1 MNFDFTYY
9 TPTKIYFGRNA
20 LTNLRTELPKYGPT
34 VLMVYGRNSIKKN
47 GLYDTIMEYMKEA
60 GKTVVELSGVMSN
73 PTADKLREGVDLARK
88 HKVDVVLAVGGG
100 SVVDCSKGIAASAKA
115 DGDVFTRF
123 WVNQEDVTNDTLPVA
138 AVVTMS
144 GTGSEMNTGSV
155 ITDTATKQKI
165 GRIFDERLAPRF
177 SILNPEYTMTLPE
190 YQMKSGIFDTFSH
203 LMEQYFSDTEVT
215 TGDYMNEGLMR
226 GLIVNAR
233 KAVANP
239 TDYEARSNL
248 MWTATVALNGIVGLS
263 KSHDWNV
270 HGIEHQ
276 IGAYTG
282 CAHGMGLAAISPTY
296 YRHIYKHGLPR
307 FVAFARNVWDICD
320 DSLSDEEVALAGI
333 DALENFMRECG
344 MYPTLTELGV
354 TEDMI
359 DDIAN
364 TAAIYGGYK
373 KVSPAEVADILRESM

>member
-88 HKVDVVLAVGGG
+88 HKVDLVLAVGGG

-123 WVNQEDVTNDTLPVA
+123 WVNQEEVTNDTLPVA

-226 GLIVNAR
+226 GLVANAR

-296 YRHIYKHGLPR
+296 YRHIYTHGLPR

-354 TEDMI
+354 TDDMI
-359 DDIAN
+359 EDIAN
-364 TAAIYGGYK
+364 TATIYGGYK
-373 KVSPAEVADILRESM
+373 KVSPAEVVDILRESM

>member
-47 GLYDTIMEYMKEA
+47 GLYDTVMAYMKEA

-73 PTADKLREGVDLARK
+73 PTVDKLREGVDLARK

-123 WVNQEDVTNDTLPVA
+123 WVNQEEVTNDTLPVA

-226 GLIVNAR
+226 GLVANAR

-364 TAAIYGGYK
+364 TATIYGGYK

>member
-123 WVNQEDVTNDTLPVA
+123 WVNQEEVTNDILPVA

-155 ITDTATKQKI
+155 ITNTATKQKI

-226 GLIVNAR
+226 GLIANAR
-233 KAVANP
+233 KAVVNP

-354 TEDMI
+354 TDDMI

-364 TAAIYGGYK
+364 TATIYGGYK
-373 KVSPAEVADILRESM
+373 KVSPAEVADILRECM

>member
-115 DGDVFTRF
+115 DGDVFARF
-123 WVNQEDVTNDTLPVA
+123 WVNQEDVTNDTLSVA

-226 GLIVNAR
+226 GLIANAR

-364 TAAIYGGYK
+364 TATIYGGYK
-373 KVSPAEVADILRESM
+373 KVSPAEVADILRECM

>member
-88 HKVDVVLAVGGG
+88 HKVDLVLAVGGG

-123 WVNQEDVTNDTLPVA
+123 WVNQEKVTNDTLPVA

-226 GLIVNAR
+226 GLVANAR

-354 TEDMI
+354 TDDMI
-359 DDIAN
+359 EDIAN
-364 TAAIYGGYK
+364 TATIYGGYK
-373 KVSPAEVADILRESM
+373 KVSPAEVAEILRESM

>member
-88 HKVDVVLAVGGG
+88 HKVDLVLAVGGG

-123 WVNQEDVTNDTLPVA
+123 WVNQEEVTNDTLPVA

-190 YQMKSGIFDTFSH
+190 YH
-203 LMEQYFSDTEVT
+203 
-215 TGDYMNEGLMR
+215 
-226 GLIVNAR
+226 
-233 KAVANP
+233 
-239 TDYEARSNL
+239 
-248 MWTATVALNGIVGLS
+248 
-263 KSHDWNV
+263 
-270 HGIEHQ
+270 
-276 IGAYTG
+276 
-282 CAHGMGLAAISPTY
+282 
-296 YRHIYKHGLPR
+296 RHT
-307 FVAFARNVWDICD
+307 
-320 DSLSDEEVALAGI
+320 SLWCMVI
-333 DALENFMRECG
+333 DVQDRVLW
-344 MYPTLTELGV
+344 LTESSPCCSEV
-354 TEDMI
+354 RQ
-359 DDIAN
+359 
-364 TAAIYGGYK
+364 YK
-373 KVSPAEVADILRESM
+373 LQD

>member
-47 GLYDTIMEYMKEA
+47 GLYDTIMAYMKKA

-88 HKVDVVLAVGGG
+88 HKVDLVLAVGGG

-123 WVNQEDVTNDTLPVA
+123 WVNQEEVTNDTLPVA

-226 GLIVNAR
+226 GLIANAR

>member
-47 GLYDTIMEYMKEA
+47 GLYDTIMAYMKEA

-123 WVNQEDVTNDTLPVA
+123 WVNQEEVTNDTLPVA

-226 GLIVNAR
+226 GLIANAR

-333 DALENFMRECG
+333 DALENFMCECG

-364 TAAIYGGYK
+364 TATIYGGYK